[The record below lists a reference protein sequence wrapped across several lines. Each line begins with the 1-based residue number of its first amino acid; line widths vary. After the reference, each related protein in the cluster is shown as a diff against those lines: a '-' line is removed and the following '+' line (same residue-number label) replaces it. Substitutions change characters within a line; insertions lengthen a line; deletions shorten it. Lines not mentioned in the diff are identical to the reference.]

1 MNKSVLVY
9 FIIGL
14 LLTQVAAAK
23 IVDLTHDFD
32 EKTIYWPTEKGYK
45 RETVFFGKTNKNYF
59 YSAFKFCAPE
69 HGGTHIDAPIHFSEK
84 GLSVDQIPIDQL
96 LGQAVIID
104 VSKQVGSNR
113 DYLITKDDIL
123 SFENKYRKLT
133 SDDIVIFRTNWSQ
146 YWDDKKKYLG
156 TDVLGDIEHLHFP
169 GIAASAAMYL
179 LQQQVKGLGIDSAS
193 MDNGQAKDFLVH
205 RIILGANKYGLE
217 NLSNLG
223 VLPPTGARIIVAPM
237 KIKGGSGAPVRVF
250 ALID

>member
-1 MNKSVLVY
+1 MNKSVLIY
-9 FIIGL
+9 FIFGL

-32 EKTIYWPTEKGYK
+32 EQTIYWPTEKGYK

-96 LGQAVIID
+96 LGKAVIID
-104 VSKQVGSNR
+104 VSKQVDNNR
-113 DYLITKDDIL
+113 DYLITKDDVL
-123 SFENKYRKLT
+123 LFENKYRKLT
-133 SDDIVIFRTNWSQ
+133 SDDIVIFRTNWSK

-156 TDVLGDIEHLHFP
+156 TDVLGDVQHLHFP
-169 GIAASAAMYL
+169 GISASAAMYL
-179 LQQQVKGLGIDSAS
+179 MQRQVKGLGIDSAS
-193 MDNGQAKDFLVH
+193 MDNGQAIDFPVH

-217 NLSNLG
+217 NLSNLDI
-223 VLPPTGARIIVAPM
+223 LPPTGARIIVAPM

-250 ALID
+250 VMID